1 MVAEVRATS
10 IQPSHR
16 LLLTETSWEQIEDAG
31 AYVEKGSGDLY
42 RIPQEALLKGSS
54 PMIRKE
60 STGANRLIKISGNPF
75 VTTLEARMLCAEHNV
90 TPNF

>member
-1 MVAEVRATS
+1 MGTETRSVS
-10 IQPSHR
+10 IEPTHR
-16 LLLTETSWEQIEDAG
+16 LSLQEMSWEDLNEAG

-42 RIPQEALLKGSS
+42 RVPQEALIKGGS

-60 STGANRLIKISGNPF
+60 SAGASRLVKVSRNPF
-75 VTTLEARMLCAEHNV
+75 VTPLEARMLCAEHNV